1 VAGGRWPVVGG
12 QFLTQRRRDAS
23 GAEIKIISA
32 PLLFYFDDRYNPG
45 YTMGMKTAIS
55 LPDPLFS
62 AAEQF
67 ANKKGWSRSQLYAHA
82 LEFYLQSQ
90 QADVITASLN
100 EVYASEPSALD
111 PALAAAQIQSLP
123 KEDW

>member
-1 VAGGRWPVVGG
+1 VAGGRWSV
-12 QFLTQRRRDAS
+12 FLTQRRRD
-23 GAEIKIISA
+23 ILISA
-32 PLLFYFDDRYNPG
+32 PLCAWVFYFDGWYNFG
-45 YTMGMKTAIS
+45 HTIGMKTAIS

-67 ANKKGWSRSQLYAHA
+67 AHKKGWSRSQLYAHA

-90 QADVITASLN
+90 QSDAITASLN

-111 PALAAAQIQSLP
+111 PALAAAQIQGLP
-123 KEDW
+123 KENW